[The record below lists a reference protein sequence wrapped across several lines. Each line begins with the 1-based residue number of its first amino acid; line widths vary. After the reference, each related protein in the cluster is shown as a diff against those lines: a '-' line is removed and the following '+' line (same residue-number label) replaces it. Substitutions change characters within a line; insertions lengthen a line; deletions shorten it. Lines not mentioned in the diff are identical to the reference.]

1 MIPPPDQVWGARL
14 LPGLQNSGGMRDC
27 PHLSRDP
34 RAWGASPRAGLRAP
48 CRDQA
53 ALLLESPREGT
64 GSQS

>member
-14 LPGLQNSGGMRDC
+14 LPGLQNSGGMRDH
-27 PHLSRDP
+27 PHPEQGPTGLGSITQ
-34 RAWGASPRAGLRAP
+34 SCLRAP

-53 ALLLESPREGT
+53 ALLLESPREGA